1 MKHNAVTVFCGCVG
15 LAFFLALSSSPS
27 AQKQKPLT
35 TDNQQITDD
44 DVVRISTNLVTVP
57 IGVMDHQGR
66 FVSDLKEEQFHLYED
81 GIEQKIAYF
90 ESAEKPFTVALL
102 LDTSDSTQFKLKDI
116 QDAALAFVDQLRP
129 DDRVMVAAFDK
140 SISILAEAT
149 SDRRVLESA
158 IRRAQTGGGTG
169 LYNAIDVI
177 IRHRLSRIRGRKAIV
192 LFTDGVDTGTKGPTY
207 EGTLH
212 LSEELDALVYAI
224 QYNTYDET
232 ARKALDMDAQA
243 MTAKGERLDVAYAR
257 AERYL
262 RLLSDKTGGRFYS
275 AASLKHLRE
284 VFTTIA
290 KELRE
295 QYSLGYYPKSAGRDA
310 ERQIKV
316 KLSVPGVAVKAR
328 RGYVYKAGAKSGQ

>member
-15 LAFFLALSSSPS
+15 LAFFLAISSSS

-66 FVSDLKEEQFHLYED
+66 FVSDLKEEQFHLFED
-81 GIEQKIAYF
+81 GVEQKIAYF

-116 QDAALAFVDQLRP
+116 QDAALVFVDQLRP

-140 SISILAEAT
+140 SISILAKAT
-149 SDRRVLESA
+149 SDRGVLESA

-207 EGTLH
+207 ESTLH

-275 AASLKHLRE
+275 AASQKHLRE

-290 KELRE
+290 RELRE
-295 QYSLGYYPKSAGRDA
+295 QYSLGYYPKSAGQDA
-310 ERQIKV
+310 ERRIKV
-316 KLSVPGVAVKAR
+316 KVSVPGVAVKAR
-328 RGYVYKAGAKSGQ
+328 RGYVYKAGL